1 MTRFSEILN
10 MLKLEDERRIV
21 EYMRSVGGAR
31 TYQIATALRISVD
44 DVYQACD
51 HLMRMNLLKTDL
63 KVGTTAHEAH
73 ALLYYQMWQY
83 KDASNHEE

>member
-1 MTRFSEILN
+1 MTKFSEILN

-21 EYMRSVGGAR
+21 EYMRSVGEAR

-51 HLMRMNLLKTDL
+51 HLMRTNQLKTDL
-63 KVGTTAHEAH
+63 KIGTTAHEAH
-73 ALLYYQMWQY
+73 VLQYNQLWQY
-83 KDASNHEE
+83 EGTLNRDA